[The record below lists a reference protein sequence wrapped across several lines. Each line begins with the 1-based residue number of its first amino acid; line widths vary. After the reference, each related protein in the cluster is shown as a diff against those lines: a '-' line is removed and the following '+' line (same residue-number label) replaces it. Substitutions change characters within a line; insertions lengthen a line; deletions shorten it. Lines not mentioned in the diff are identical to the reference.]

1 MLSLIQ
7 RVTQASVT
15 VYNTQIA
22 DIAQGIMAL
31 ICIEEKDGQKEYDK
45 MAHKLLNQRIFEDDH
60 GKLNRSL
67 IDINGALLLVP
78 QFTLAADTD
87 RSLRPSFS
95 GACPPHIAKE
105 KFDEFYAGIT
115 QKYTHIQQ
123 GQFGANMQVSLTND
137 GPITLWLK
145 V

>member
-7 RVTQASVT
+7 RVTHASVT
-15 VYNTQIA
+15 VNNDQIA
-22 DIAQGIMAL
+22 NIAQGIMAL

-45 MAHKLLNQRIFEDDH
+45 MAHKLLNQRIFEDDN
-60 GKLNRSL
+60 GKLNKSL
-67 IDINGALLLVP
+67 IDINGELLLVP

-87 RSLRPSFS
+87 RGLRPSFS
-95 GACPPHIAKE
+95 DACPPHIAKA
-105 KFDEFYAGIT
+105 KFAEFHSEIS
-115 QKYTHIQQ
+115 QKYARIQQ

>member
-7 RVTQASVT
+7 RVTHASVT
-15 VYNTQIA
+15 VDNNQIA
-22 DIAQGIMAL
+22 HITQGIMAL

-45 MAHKLLNQRIFEDDH
+45 MAHKLLNQRIFENDH
-60 GKLNRSL
+60 GKLNKSL

-87 RSLRPSFS
+87 RGLRPSFS
-95 GACPPHIAKE
+95 GACPPQIAKA
-105 KFDEFYAGIT
+105 KFAEFYADIT
-115 QKYTHIQQ
+115 QKYARIQQ
-123 GQFGANMQVSLTND
+123 GKFGANMQVSLTND